1 MILLLHSLPIKVG
14 HDEHGLLTRMFKGGQ
29 VTTTVFVHVN
39 LPQQHLDAKH
49 LSFVQ
54 MDGICF
60 RIITYLYPETV
71 FLSQYLAD

>member
-49 LSFVQ
+49 LNFVQ
-54 MDGICF
+54 MDGICYPLN
-60 RIITYLYPETV
+60 TNLYPETV
-71 FLSQYLAD
+71 K

>member
-49 LSFVQ
+49 LNFVQ
-54 MDGICF
+54 IDGICF
-60 RIITYLYPETV
+60 RIITNLYPKTV
-71 FLSQYLAD
+71 K

>member
-29 VTTTVFVHVN
+29 VITTVFVHVN

-49 LSFVQ
+49 LNFVQ
-54 MDGICF
+54 MDGIWF
-60 RIITYLYPETV
+60 RVITNLNPETIK
-71 FLSQYLAD
+71 